1 MSQGPSTLGSMMTS
15 SLAPTAGTISRMS
28 SSPQGEL
35 SALMRVHRP
44 VWPKSWALAIS
55 MKPLPRRRLGVGGDG
70 VLEVAEHDVDLGD
83 QLAQPGA
90 DLLVVRRHEVDHALE
105 PHGQLPVGLRR
116 ADGERREM
124 LGGRAGGGHGGGPLL
139 RCNKGHSRS
148 SSDAVSNVLSSLRAR
163 EGSPPAPVAP
173 PPLLGRLADPGLELL
188 LHLGRD
194 PLHVVGL
201 AWPCAAP

>member
-1 MSQGPSTLGSMMTS
+1 
-15 SLAPTAGTISRMS
+15 
-28 SSPQGEL
+28 
-35 SALMRVHRP
+35 MRVHSP
-44 VWPKSWALAIS
+44 VWPKSCALAMS

-70 VLEVAEHDVDLGD
+70 VLEVAEHDVDLAD
-83 QLAQPGA
+83 QVAEPGA

-105 PHGQLPVGLRR
+105 PHGQLPEGLRR

-124 LGGRAGGGHGGGPLL
+124 LGGRACGGHGGVPLL
-139 RCNKGHSRS
+139 RCNNGHSRGQPG
-148 SSDAVSNVLSSLRAR
+148 AVSNASRGER
-163 EGSPPAPVAP
+163 RGSPPAPVAP